1 MVMALF
7 ETAVEQ
13 IGATAGDVWKVLD
26 ESGPATVTSLVKQVS
41 APRDVVMQSL
51 GWLAREEKIVI
62 EEVGRKKIVS
72 LC

>member
-1 MVMALF
+1 MALF
-7 ETAVEQ
+7 ETAIEQ
-13 IGATAGDVWKVLD
+13 IGATAGDVWKILD
-26 ESGPATVTSLVKQVS
+26 ESGPTTVTKLVKEVS

-62 EEVGRKKIVS
+62 EEIGRKKIVS